1 MTLIAR
7 GIAFALAV
15 APGLAHAAKAADEK
29 MTDARLVA
37 LLHHVN
43 QDEIAAGK
51 LAQQKGQSVD
61 IKAYGKQLVT
71 DHSSSDQEV
80 MAAAKKAG
88 ISPSD
93 SALTA
98 SDKEMMRVDKN
109 KMEQIK
115 RMSGAEF
122 DRTFAQVLV
131 QDHQHMISLLRD
143 HEGDLQSPELKT
155 LVDNTIPVLEKHKD
169 LARKALRNAP
179 PPANLGRTPNPPTR
193 R

>member
-7 GIAFALAV
+7 GIVFALAF
-15 APGLAHAAKAADEK
+15 APGLAYAAKASDEK

-61 IKAYGKQLVT
+61 IKAYGKRLVT

-98 SDKEMMRVDKN
+98 NDKEMMRC
-109 KMEQIK
+109 
-115 RMSGAEF
+115 
-122 DRTFAQVLV
+122 
-131 QDHQHMISLLRD
+131 
-143 HEGDLQSPELKT
+143 
-155 LVDNTIPVLEKHKD
+155 
-169 LARKALRNAP
+169 
-179 PPANLGRTPNPPTR
+179 
-193 R
+193 